1 MAGRRK
7 QSNELE
13 AALGERPEPGSPA
26 DVIRGLVLA
35 AGGVTEAEARLLL
48 NVLRELSRIEAEE
61 GRVEAYWAARR
72 VRTAW
77 LAEAA

>member
-1 MAGRRK
+1 MAQRRK
-7 QSNELE
+7 QSSELE
-13 AALGERPEPGSPA
+13 VALGERPEPGSPA
-26 DVIRGLVLA
+26 DVIRGLILA
-35 AGGVTEAEARLLL
+35 AGGVTEAEAKVLLK
-48 NVLRELSRIEAEE
+48 VLRQLAQIEAEE